1 MFASPLCRN
10 HPLTDHLDN
19 LEAATDTGE
28 FIAECPFRLRS
39 ENPPSN
45 RRIFVSIEQTLSPL
59 LGSEADPVAAG
70 YHLRELSSGD
80 APSAVVILT
89 QMASQPDDVR
99 ASDAAIIGALLRVI
113 HTLLISDRS
122 ENAAGIIPGLNANTI
137 ALIDESL
144 PEGVSN
150 RHLLLH
156 LLSLGRSDEALTTM
170 VDRLIERPLTDWMDA
185 AQTLSP
191 LMQHSDWNVDAV
203 FPKILQC
210 VAEPALAASLLD
222 LANYLLRKER
232 VDEHPAAGMLDA
244 LTELLGQV
252 SSRLGF
258 FEDNPRAFGDDV
270 PTVQK
275 RLGEAVALA
284 VSICDSLALIG
295 DESAIGKLNQTVQ
308 LRHRRVQCEAAG
320 ALAKLGDEEG
330 QKRIVELA
338 DDPAARLRAIAYADE
353 LGFGDL
359 IEEKLRSPEST
370 AEAEMALWLS
380 QPHQMGVPPTHVEVA
395 ESRRLLWPSFNDP
408 VDVTLVRFEYNMGD
422 RHYSNIGMTGPAVY
436 TLGCDLG
443 DMPID
448 DIFAIYAGWHVDHQE
463 IFSVPAE
470 AFNEAQLRVIET
482 FSQHLQH
489 LGYDDIKPV
498 QLGIFLDEHAGVFT
512 ATREG
517 TDCVVA
523 TDGLETI
530 DHATA
535 GRSRPMSGED
545 LFNLYKGRKMLR
557 TFNPGGI
564 GGEDAA
570 EMS

>member
-1 MFASPLCRN
+1 M
-10 HPLTDHLDN
+10 
-19 LEAATDTGE
+19 
-28 FIAECPFRLRS
+28 
-39 ENPPSN
+39 
-45 RRIFVSIEQTLSPL
+45 SIEQTLSPL

-70 YHLRELSSGD
+70 YHLRELASGD
-80 APSAVVILT
+80 GPSAVVILT

-99 ASDAAIIGALLRVI
+99 ASDAAIIGALLRVV
-113 HTLLISDRS
+113 HTLLIGDRS
-122 ENAAGIIPGLNANTI
+122 EQAIGLVQGLDADTL
-137 ALIDESL
+137 ASIDQSL
-144 PEGVSN
+144 PEEVSN

-156 LLSLGRSDEALTTM
+156 LLSLNRSDQSLETL
-170 VDRLIERPLTDWMDA
+170 VDRLIDRPLTDWMDA

-191 LMQHSDWNVDAV
+191 LMQHSDWNIDAV
-203 FPKILQC
+203 FPRILQC

-222 LANYLLRKER
+222 LANFLFRKQR
-232 VDEHPAAGMLDA
+232 VEEHPAAGMLDA
-244 LTELLGQV
+244 LTQLLGQV

-295 DESAIGKLNQTVQ
+295 DDSVIGKLNQTVQ

-320 ALAKLGDEEG
+320 ALAKLGDPAG
-330 QKRIVELA
+330 RKRIVELA

-353 LGFGDL
+353 LHFGDE
-359 IEEKLRSPEST
+359 IDEKLRSPEST

-408 VDVTLVRFEYNMGD
+408 VDVTLVRFEYNIGD

-443 DMPID
+443 DMPTD
-448 DIFAIYAGWHVDHQE
+448 DIFAIYAGWHVDHE
-463 IFSVPAE
+463 DIFSVPAE
-470 AFNEAQLRVIET
+470 AFNEAQTRAMET

-489 LGYDDIKPV
+489 LGYDDIKPAL
-498 QLGIFLDEHAGVFT
+498 LGLFLDERAGVFT

-517 TDCVVA
+517 TQCVVT

-530 DHATA
+530 DHAIA
-535 GRSRPMSGED
+535 GRSRPMSAED

-557 TFNPGGI
+557 TFNSGGT
-564 GGEDAA
+564 DA
-570 EMS
+570 E